1 MFKAKSKSY
10 ILGKTDGATSSTH
23 VKIQNKNIL

>member
-1 MFKAKSKSY
+1 MFKARSKSY

-23 VKIQNKNIL
+23 VKI